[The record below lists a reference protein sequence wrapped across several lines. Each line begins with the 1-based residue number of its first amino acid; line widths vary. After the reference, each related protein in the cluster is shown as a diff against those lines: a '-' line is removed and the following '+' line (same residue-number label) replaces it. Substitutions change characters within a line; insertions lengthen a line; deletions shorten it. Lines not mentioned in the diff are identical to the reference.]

1 MTVPD
6 TSDAERADIAVAPRV
21 VVKVGSS
28 SLTTADGEI
37 DGDRIGTLT
46 AALAARHQDG
56 GQVVL
61 VSSGAIA
68 SGLVPLGLSRRPR
81 DLATQQAAASVGQ
94 GLLIA
99 RYTAAFARHGIRTGQ
114 VLLSADDLMRR
125 THYRN
130 AQRTLDR
137 LLELGVLPV
146 VNENDTVATDEIRFG
161 DNDRLAALVAHVTRA
176 GALIL
181 LSDVDGLYDGDPRRG
196 EAQRITEIRDRA
208 DLDGIR
214 LGRGLKA
221 GQGTQGTQGTLGT
234 QGAHDS
240 QKAQGIGGM
249 ATKVEAAMIASA
261 AGIPTVVAD
270 AASAAAALGG
280 GPVGTYFAAARGR
293 RPATRLL
300 WLKHAAVARG
310 SLRLDHGAVE
320 AVVTRRASLLP
331 AGITGVEGTFDAG
344 DPVNLRDENGAV
356 VARGLVNYDATEIPS
371 LMGRSTR
378 WLASKLGPEYE
389 REVVHRDDMVI
400 VLVVVVRAAVAAVA
414 GRAVLLEP
422 VEQAAA
428 GPRRALRHP
437 AEDPDQRVLGPA
449 PRVLVGLG
457 RVPGF
462 LADRGAGVVVPARVV
477 AAEDALVLAVRGPVV
492 QFGEPDHGMRVGG
505 ALQLHNL
512 QDAVPQVRHRV
523 VLVRLL
529 AECVRVELGQLRA
542 AGQLHQRP
550 PGRVHVLPGQQ
561 PGAVAGQL
569 GLAEP
574 LLQAPDD
581 APQADVPD
589 RHPRDPRRQPDQEQQ
604 HGAVDRVPGQD
615 VAELV
620 PDHPPELLRVV
631 KIHHGAVDHDERL
644 VPAQRHRVH
653 ERKLQDVALGHL
665 GQVQDIGPVPDHL
678 VDVRELALGDPNA
691 ARQVR
696 QPEGPLV
703 EQAEQLLQKRV
714 EPAELAQRH

>member
-1 MTVPD
+1 VTVPD
-6 TSDAERADIAVAPRV
+6 TATAERADIATATRI

-28 SLTTADGEI
+28 SLTTPDGEI
-37 DGDRIGTLT
+37 DGMRIG
-46 AALAARHQDG
+46 ALAAALSARRQNG

-68 SGLVPLGLSRRPR
+68 SGLAPLGLSKRPR

-196 EAQRITEIRDRA
+196 EAQRITEVRDRA

-221 GQGTQGTQGTLGT
+221 GQGTQGTQGA
-234 QGAHDS
+234 QDNR
-240 QKAQGIGGM
+240 KAQGIGGM

-270 AASAAAALGG
+270 AASAATALGG
-280 GPVGTYFAAARGR
+280 GTAGTYFAAARGR

-300 WLKHAAVARG
+300 WLKHAAVAHG

-320 AVVTRRASLLP
+320 AVVKRRASLLP

-344 DPVNLRDENGAV
+344 DPVNLCDEDGAI
-356 VARGLVNYDATEIPS
+356 VARGLVNYDATEIPG

-389 REVVHRDDMVI
+389 REVVHRDDLVI
-400 VLVVVVRAAVAAVA
+400 VLA
-414 GRAVLLEP
+414 LLTRGTTPER
-422 VEQAAA
+422 
-428 GPRRALRHP
+428 GTTPRR
-437 AEDPDQRVLGPA
+437 GTT
-449 PRVLVGLG
+449 
-457 RVPGF
+457 
-462 LADRGAGVVVPARVV
+462 
-477 AAEDALVLAVRGPVV
+477 
-492 QFGEPDHGMRVGG
+492 
-505 ALQLHNL
+505 
-512 QDAVPQVRHRV
+512 
-523 VLVRLL
+523 
-529 AECVRVELGQLRA
+529 
-542 AGQLHQRP
+542 
-550 PGRVHVLPGQQ
+550 
-561 PGAVAGQL
+561 
-569 GLAEP
+569 
-574 LLQAPDD
+574 
-581 APQADVPD
+581 
-589 RHPRDPRRQPDQEQQ
+589 
-604 HGAVDRVPGQD
+604 
-615 VAELV
+615 
-620 PDHPPELLRVV
+620 PER
-631 KIHHGAVDHDERL
+631 
-644 VPAQRHRVH
+644 
-653 ERKLQDVALGHL
+653 
-665 GQVQDIGPVPDHL
+665 
-678 VDVRELALGDPNA
+678 
-691 ARQVR
+691 
-696 QPEGPLV
+696 
-703 EQAEQLLQKRV
+703 
-714 EPAELAQRH
+714 

>member
-6 TSDAERADIAVAPRV
+6 TATAERADIATATRV

-28 SLTTADGEI
+28 SLTTPDGEI
-37 DGDRIGTLT
+37 DGMRIG
-46 AALAARHQDG
+46 ALAAALSARRQDG

-68 SGLVPLGLSRRPR
+68 SGLSPLGLSKRPR

-196 EAQRITEIRDRA
+196 EAQRITEVRDRA

-221 GQGTQGTQGTLGT
+221 GQGTQGT
-234 QGAHDS
+234 
-240 QKAQGIGGM
+240 QGIGGM

-270 AASAAAALGG
+270 AASAATALGG
-280 GPVGTYFAAARGR
+280 GPAGTYFAAARGR

-300 WLKHAAVARG
+300 WLKHAAVAHG

-320 AVVTRRASLLP
+320 AVVKRRASLLP

-344 DPVNLRDENGAV
+344 DPVNLRDENGTI
-356 VARGLVNYDATEIPS
+356 VARGLVNYDATEIPG

-389 REVVHRDDMVI
+389 REVVHRDDLVI
-400 VLVVVVRAAVAAVA
+400 VLRS
-414 GRAVLLEP
+414 
-422 VEQAAA
+422 A
-428 GPRRALRHP
+428 GP
-437 AEDPDQRVLGPA
+437 
-449 PRVLVGLG
+449 
-457 RVPGF
+457 
-462 LADRGAGVVVPARVV
+462 
-477 AAEDALVLAVRGPVV
+477 
-492 QFGEPDHGMRVGG
+492 GM
-505 ALQLHNL
+505 A
-512 QDAVPQVRHRV
+512 
-523 VLVRLL
+523 
-529 AECVRVELGQLRA
+529 
-542 AGQLHQRP
+542 
-550 PGRVHVLPGQQ
+550 
-561 PGAVAGQL
+561 
-569 GLAEP
+569 
-574 LLQAPDD
+574 
-581 APQADVPD
+581 
-589 RHPRDPRRQPDQEQQ
+589 
-604 HGAVDRVPGQD
+604 
-615 VAELV
+615 
-620 PDHPPELLRVV
+620 
-631 KIHHGAVDHDERL
+631 
-644 VPAQRHRVH
+644 
-653 ERKLQDVALGHL
+653 
-665 GQVQDIGPVPDHL
+665 
-678 VDVRELALGDPNA
+678 
-691 ARQVR
+691 
-696 QPEGPLV
+696 PEG
-703 EQAEQLLQKRV
+703 
-714 EPAELAQRH
+714 

>member
-6 TSDAERADIAVAPRV
+6 TATAERADIATATRV

-28 SLTTADGEI
+28 SLTTPDGEI
-37 DGDRIGTLT
+37 DGDRI
-46 AALAARHQDG
+46 AALAAALSARRQDG

-68 SGLVPLGLSRRPR
+68 SGLAPLGLSKRPR

-221 GQGTQGTQGTLGT
+221 GQGTQGTQRT
-234 QGAHDS
+234 QGNQDNR
-240 QKAQGIGGM
+240 KAQGIGGM

-270 AASAAAALGG
+270 AASAATALGG
-280 GPVGTYFAAARGR
+280 GSAGTYFAAARGR

-300 WLKHAAVARG
+300 WLKHAAVAHG

-320 AVVTRRASLLP
+320 AVVKRRASLLP

-344 DPVNLRDENGAV
+344 DPVNLRDENGTI
-356 VARGLVNYDATEIPS
+356 VARGLVNYDATEIPG

-389 REVVHRDDMVI
+389 REVVHRDDLVI
-400 VLVVVVRAAVAAVA
+400 VLA
-414 GRAVLLEP
+414 
-422 VEQAAA
+422 
-428 GPRRALRHP
+428 
-437 AEDPDQRVLGPA
+437 
-449 PRVLVGLG
+449 
-457 RVPGF
+457 
-462 LADRGAGVVVPARVV
+462 VPAR
-477 AAEDALVLAVRGPVV
+477 GTT
-492 QFGEPDHGMRVGG
+492 
-505 ALQLHNL
+505 
-512 QDAVPQVRHRV
+512 
-523 VLVRLL
+523 
-529 AECVRVELGQLRA
+529 
-542 AGQLHQRP
+542 
-550 PGRVHVLPGQQ
+550 
-561 PGAVAGQL
+561 
-569 GLAEP
+569 
-574 LLQAPDD
+574 
-581 APQADVPD
+581 
-589 RHPRDPRRQPDQEQQ
+589 
-604 HGAVDRVPGQD
+604 
-615 VAELV
+615 
-620 PDHPPELLRVV
+620 PER
-631 KIHHGAVDHDERL
+631 
-644 VPAQRHRVH
+644 
-653 ERKLQDVALGHL
+653 
-665 GQVQDIGPVPDHL
+665 
-678 VDVRELALGDPNA
+678 
-691 ARQVR
+691 
-696 QPEGPLV
+696 
-703 EQAEQLLQKRV
+703 
-714 EPAELAQRH
+714 

>member
-6 TSDAERADIAVAPRV
+6 TATAGRADIATATRV

-28 SLTTADGEI
+28 SLTTPDGEI
-37 DGDRIGTLT
+37 DGDRIGALT
-46 AALAARHQDG
+46 AALSTRRQDG

-68 SGLVPLGLSRRPR
+68 SGLAPLGLSRRPR

-99 RYTAAFARHGIRTGQ
+99 RYTAAFDRHAIRTGQ

-196 EAQRITEIRDRA
+196 EAQRITEVRDRA

-221 GQGTQGTQGTLGT
+221 GQGTQGTQGIQGT
-234 QGAHDS
+234 QDS
-240 QKAQGIGGM
+240 RKAQGIGGM

-270 AASAAAALGG
+270 AASAATALGG
-280 GPVGTYFAAARGR
+280 GSAGTYFAAARGR

-300 WLKHAAVARG
+300 WLKHAAVAHG

-320 AVVTRRASLLP
+320 AVVKRRASLLP
-331 AGITGVEGTFDAG
+331 AGITGVEGAFDAG
-344 DPVNLRDENGAV
+344 DPVNLCDENGTI
-356 VARGLVNYDATEIPS
+356 VARGLVNYDATEIPG

-389 REVVHRDDMVI
+389 REVVHRDDLVI
-400 VLVVVVRAAVAAVA
+400 VL
-414 GRAVLLEP
+414 AVL
-422 VEQAAA
+422 A
-428 GPRRALRHP
+428 
-437 AEDPDQRVLGPA
+437 
-449 PRVLVGLG
+449 
-457 RVPGF
+457 
-462 LADRGAGVVVPARVV
+462 RGT
-477 AAEDALVLAVRGPVV
+477 
-492 QFGEPDHGMRVGG
+492 
-505 ALQLHNL
+505 
-512 QDAVPQVRHRV
+512 
-523 VLVRLL
+523 
-529 AECVRVELGQLRA
+529 
-542 AGQLHQRP
+542 
-550 PGRVHVLPGQQ
+550 
-561 PGAVAGQL
+561 
-569 GLAEP
+569 
-574 LLQAPDD
+574 
-581 APQADVPD
+581 
-589 RHPRDPRRQPDQEQQ
+589 
-604 HGAVDRVPGQD
+604 
-615 VAELV
+615 
-620 PDHPPELLRVV
+620 PPER
-631 KIHHGAVDHDERL
+631 
-644 VPAQRHRVH
+644 
-653 ERKLQDVALGHL
+653 
-665 GQVQDIGPVPDHL
+665 
-678 VDVRELALGDPNA
+678 
-691 ARQVR
+691 
-696 QPEGPLV
+696 
-703 EQAEQLLQKRV
+703 
-714 EPAELAQRH
+714 